1 MNVKKNGARYSIQ
14 VDFTDEESEVANY
27 HRESVQKTRVDA
39 IEKSKRLPSSRS
51 DYLHRLQFQAQ
62 LYARVVE
69 RMASDGE
76 GGYSLSDASLA
87 ALRAQLAA
95 LQLTISSAVASYSG
109 ANRERDITRIA
120 NEFSPTT

>member
-1 MNVKKNGARYSIQ
+1 
-14 VDFTDEESEVANY
+14 
-27 HRESVQKTRVDA
+27 A
-39 IEKSKRLPSSRS
+39 IEESKRLPSSRS
-51 DYLHRLQFQAQ
+51 DYLDRLQLQAQ
-62 LYARVVE
+62 LYAHVVE
-69 RMASDGE
+69 RMASEGE